1 MTYFFTD
8 FSYRVV
14 VGWQVENRPYNL
26 PCAACMNEFVWES
39 KAGVCFVKENYD
51 GINDLNRKHLVA
63 GEGLDVEITADGD
76 HSHDI
81 KRHLLLEE
89 KL

>member
-1 MTYFFTD
+1 
-8 FSYRVV
+8 
-14 VGWQVENRPYNL
+14 
-26 PCAACMNEFVWES
+26 MNEFVWGS
-39 KAGVCFVKENYD
+39 KVGVCFVKEKYD

-63 GEGLDVEITADGD
+63 GEGLDVDITAVGD

-81 KRHLLLEE
+81 KRHLLLEG

>member
-1 MTYFFTD
+1 
-8 FSYRVV
+8 
-14 VGWQVENRPYNL
+14 
-26 PCAACMNEFVWES
+26 MNEFVWGS
-39 KAGVCFVKENYD
+39 KVGVCFVKENYE

-63 GEGLDVEITADGD
+63 GEVLVVDITADGD

-81 KRHLLLEE
+81 KRHLLLEG

>member
-1 MTYFFTD
+1 M
-8 FSYRVV
+8 
-14 VGWQVENRPYNL
+14 
-26 PCAACMNEFVWES
+26 
-39 KAGVCFVKENYD
+39 CFVKENYD

-63 GEGLDVEITADGD
+63 GEVLDVDITADGD

-81 KRHLLLEE
+81 KRHLLLEG